1 MTVPPA
7 TNRQQ
12 AAAKARRSTV
22 VGIVVNGSLALIKGT
37 AGILGNSFAL
47 VADAIE
53 SLTDVMS
60 SIVVWTGLRVAASP
74 PTERHPFG
82 KGRAETL
89 AAVVVAVMLLAA
101 ALAIARQSVFEIRTP
116 HHAPAPF
123 TLVVLLLVIA
133 IKEVLF
139 RFVLK
144 VGKDVSSTAVKTDA
158 WHHRSDAITS
168 AAAFVG
174 ISIALIG
181 GRGYESAD
189 DWAALLAAGII
200 AANAWNLLVPGLREL
215 TDASPDRAI
224 IEKIRAV
231 AAEVPGVHGT
241 HRCWVRKLGFDH
253 FVDLDVL
260 VEPTITVRE
269 GHDIAHKVQEAVRDA
284 APYVTR
290 VMVHIEPYNE
300 YGRHKLD
307 WEN

>member
-1 MTVPPA
+1 MA
-7 TNRQQ
+7 AQSNRERVAQ
-12 AAAKARRSTV
+12 KARKSTV
-22 VGIVVNGSLALIKGT
+22 VGIFVNGGLALVKGT

-53 SLTDVMS
+53 SLTDVIS
-60 SIVVWTGLRVAASP
+60 SIVVWAGLRVAAAP

-101 ALAIARQSVFEIRTP
+101 AYAIARQSVFEIRTP

-123 TLVVLLLVIA
+123 TLVVLLAVVA

-139 RFVLK
+139 RFVIK
-144 VGKDVSSTAVKTDA
+144 VGEDVSSTAVKTDA

-168 AAAFVG
+168 AAAFIG
-174 ISIALIG
+174 ISVALIG
-181 GRGYESAD
+181 GKGYESAD
-189 DWAALLAAGII
+189 DWAALFAAGII
-200 AANAWNLLVPGLREL
+200 ATNAWNLLVPGLREL

-224 IEKIRAV
+224 EERIRTI
-231 AAEVPGVHGT
+231 AAGVPGVHGT

-253 FVDLDVL
+253 YVDLDVL
-260 VEPTITVRE
+260 VDPTISVRV
-269 GHDIAHKVQEAVRDA
+269 GHNIAHDVQKAIREE

-290 VMVHIEPYNE
+290 VMVHIEPFDE

-307 WEN
+307 WER

>member
-1 MTVPPA
+1 MA
-7 TNRQQ
+7 AQSNRERVAQ
-12 AAAKARRSTV
+12 KARKSTV
-22 VGIVVNGSLALIKGT
+22 VGIFVNGGLALVKGT

-53 SLTDVMS
+53 SLTDVIS
-60 SIVVWTGLRVAASP
+60 SIVVWAGLRVAAAP

-101 ALAIARQSVFEIRTP
+101 AYAIARQSVFEIRTP

-123 TLVVLLLVIA
+123 TLVVLLAVVA

-139 RFVLK
+139 RFVIK
-144 VGKDVSSTAVKTDA
+144 VGEDVSSTAVKTDA

-168 AAAFVG
+168 AAAFIG
-174 ISIALIG
+174 ISVALIG
-181 GRGYESAD
+181 GKGYESAD
-189 DWAALLAAGII
+189 DWAALFAAGII
-200 AANAWNLLVPGLREL
+200 ATNAWNLLVPGLREL

-224 IEKIRAV
+224 EERIRTI
-231 AAEVPGVHGT
+231 AAGVPGVHGT

-253 FVDLDVL
+253 YVDLDVL
-260 VEPTITVRE
+260 VDPTISVRE
-269 GHDIAHKVQEAVRDA
+269 GHNIAHDVQKAIREE

-290 VMVHIEPYNE
+290 VMVHIEPFDE

-307 WEN
+307 WER